1 MAKKF
6 DYLVE
11 EAMLLTDKKIFGDN
25 EEHEYDVYCQDGRA
39 IAIPAIGELLERPKS
54 PRLLELTYPKKDEL
68 TQEQKKKCLE
78 YRGLYVDASMCH
90 VGDIC
95 MSLGKIR
102 VIANKNT
109 KFYE

>member
-11 EAMLLTDKKIFGDN
+11 EGMLFTNKKIFGDN

-39 IAIPAIGELLERPKS
+39 IAIPAIGELLEHPKS
-54 PRLLELTYPKKDEL
+54 PRLLELIYPKKDEL
-68 TQEQKKKCLE
+68 TPEQKEKCLE
-78 YRGLYVDASMCH
+78 NRGLFHMGASMCN

-95 MSLGKIR
+95 MSLGKLR
-102 VIANKNT
+102 VIAK
-109 KFYE
+109 